1 MRVSVYIKTRLPFI
15 KMTLRIPEYKFDLKT
30 PEFLKTDDEFE
41 IWFLEGVL
49 EIYPA
54 YAECLM
60 FLGNSYTANG
70 MYEKGLKIDVKLSK
84 LKPCDSVV
92 HYNLACSY
100 SLLGSVNKAL
110 ESLGRAIDLGY
121 NDIKHLENDSDL
133 DGLRDEAGYEMLI
146 NKLKKSSKKLVEQNP
161 TD

>member
-1 MRVSVYIKTRLPFI
+1 LLFI
-15 KMTLRIPEYKFDLKT
+15 KMTLRIPEYEFDLKT

-60 FLGNSYTANG
+60 FLGNLYTANG
-70 MYEKGLKIDVKLSK
+70 MYEEGLKVDVKLSK
-84 LKPCDSVV
+84 LKPCDSAV

-110 ESLGRAIDLGY
+110 ESLGKAIVLGY
-121 NDIKHLENDSDL
+121 NDIKHLESDSDL
-133 DGLRDEAGYEMLI
+133 DGLRDEVDYEMLI
-146 NKLKKSSKKLVEQNP
+146 NKLKKSAKKLVEQNP
-161 TD
+161 ID

>member
-1 MRVSVYIKTRLPFI
+1 
-15 KMTLRIPEYKFDLKT
+15 MTLRIPEYEFDLKT

-49 EIYPA
+49 EISPA

-60 FLGNSYTANG
+60 FLGNLYTANG
-70 MYEKGLKIDVKLSK
+70 MYEEGLKVDVKLSK
-84 LKPCDSVV
+84 LKPCDSAV

-110 ESLGRAIDLGY
+110 ESLGKAVVLGY
-121 NDIKHLENDSDL
+121 NDIKHLESDSDL

-146 NKLKKSSKKLVEQNP
+146 NKLKKSAKKLVEQNP
-161 TD
+161 ID

>member
-1 MRVSVYIKTRLPFI
+1 
-15 KMTLRIPEYKFDLKT
+15 MTLRIPEYEFDLKT

-54 YAECLM
+54 YAECLRL
-60 FLGNSYTANG
+60 LGNLYTANG
-70 MYEKGLKIDVKLSK
+70 MYEEGLKVDVKLSK
-84 LKPCDSVV
+84 LKPCDSAV

-110 ESLGRAIDLGY
+110 ESLGKAIVLGY
-121 NDIKHLENDSDL
+121 NDIKHLESDSDL

-146 NKLKKSSKKLVEQNP
+146 NKLKKSAKKLVEQNP
-161 TD
+161 ID

>member
-1 MRVSVYIKTRLPFI
+1 
-15 KMTLRIPEYKFDLKT
+15 MTLRVPEYEFDLKT

-60 FLGNSYTANG
+60 FLGNLYTANR
-70 MYEKGLKIDVKLSK
+70 MYGEGLKVDVKLSK
-84 LKPCDSVV
+84 LKPCDSAV

-110 ESLGRAIDLGY
+110 ESLGKAVVLGY
-121 NDIKHLENDSDL
+121 NDIKHLESDSDL

-146 NKLKKSSKKLVEQNP
+146 NKLKKSAKKLVEQNP
-161 TD
+161 ID

>member
-1 MRVSVYIKTRLPFI
+1 
-15 KMTLRIPEYKFDLKT
+15 MTLRIPEYEFDLKT
-30 PEFLKTDDEFE
+30 PEFLKIDDEFE

-60 FLGNSYTANG
+60 FLGNLYTVNG
-70 MYEKGLKIDVKLSK
+70 MYEEGLKVDVKLSK
-84 LKPCDSVV
+84 LKPCDSAV

-110 ESLGRAIDLGY
+110 ESLGKAIVLGY
-121 NDIKHLENDSDL
+121 NDIKHLESDSDL

-146 NKLKKSSKKLVEQNP
+146 NKLKKSAKKLVEQNP
-161 TD
+161 ID

>member
-1 MRVSVYIKTRLPFI
+1 
-15 KMTLRIPEYKFDLKT
+15 MTLRIPEYKFDLNT
-30 PEFLKTDDEFE
+30 SEFLKTDDEFE
-41 IWFLEGVL
+41 IWFLEGIL

-54 YAECLM
+54 YTECLM

-70 MYEKGLKIDVKLSK
+70 MYEKGLAVDVKLSK
-84 LKPCDSVV
+84 LKPCDPVV

-110 ESLGRAIDLGY
+110 ESLGKAIDLGY
-121 NDIKHLENDSDL
+121 NDIEHLESDSDL

-146 NKLKKSSKKLVEQNP
+146 NSLKKTAKKLVEQNP
-161 TD
+161 MD

>member
-1 MRVSVYIKTRLPFI
+1 MLFI
-15 KMTLRIPEYKFDLKT
+15 KMTLRIPEYEFDLKT

-60 FLGNSYTANG
+60 FLGNLYTANG
-70 MYEKGLKIDVKLSK
+70 MYEEGLKVDVKLSK
-84 LKPCDSVV
+84 LKPCDSAV

-110 ESLGRAIDLGY
+110 ESLGKAIALGY
-121 NDIKHLENDSDL
+121 NDIKLLESDSDL

-146 NKLKKSSKKLVEQNP
+146 NKLKKSEK
-161 TD
+161 TC

>member
-1 MRVSVYIKTRLPFI
+1 
-15 KMTLRIPEYKFDLKT
+15 MTFRIPEYKFDLNT
-30 PEFLKTDDEFE
+30 LEFRKTDDEFE
-41 IWFLEGVL
+41 IWFLEGIL

-60 FLGNSYTANG
+60 FLGNTYTVNG
-70 MYEKGLKIDVKLSK
+70 MYEKGLKVDMKLSK
-84 LKPCDSVV
+84 LKPCDSAV

-110 ESLGRAIDLGY
+110 KSLGRAIDLGY

-133 DGLRDEAGYEMLI
+133 DGLRDEAGYELLI
-146 NKLKKSSKKLVEQNP
+146 NKLEKSAKKLVEQNP

>member
-1 MRVSVYIKTRLPFI
+1 
-15 KMTLRIPEYKFDLKT
+15 MTLRVPEYKFDLNM

-41 IWFLEGVL
+41 IWFLEGIL

-70 MYEKGLKIDVKLSK
+70 MFEKGLKVDVKLSK

-100 SLLGSVNKAL
+100 SLLGSVDKAL
-110 ESLGRAIDLGY
+110 ESLGKAIDLGY
-121 NDIKHLENDSDL
+121 NDIEHLEGDSDL
-133 DGLRDEAGYEMLI
+133 DGLRDEVGYEMLI
-146 NKLKKSSKKLVEQNP
+146 NKLKKSKKNLLNKTLWINAFCKSYSNSFQC
-161 TD
+161 

>member
-1 MRVSVYIKTRLPFI
+1 
-15 KMTLRIPEYKFDLKT
+15 MTLRIPEYKFDLKT
-30 PEFLKTDDEFE
+30 PEFRKTDDEFE

-49 EIYPA
+49 ERYPA
-54 YAECLM
+54 YVECLM
-60 FLGNSYTANG
+60 FLGNLYTADG
-70 MYEKGLKIDVKLSK
+70 MYEKGLMVDVKLSK

-100 SLLGSVNKAL
+100 SLLESVNKAL
-110 ESLGRAIDLGY
+110 ASLGKAIDLGY

-133 DGLRDEAGYEMLI
+133 DGLRAEAGYEMLI
-146 NKLKKSSKKLVEQNP
+146 NKLKRSAKKLVEQNP

>member
-1 MRVSVYIKTRLPFI
+1 
-15 KMTLRIPEYKFDLKT
+15 MTLRVPEYEFDLKT

-60 FLGNSYTANG
+60 FLGNLYTANG
-70 MYEKGLKIDVKLSK
+70 MYEEGLKVDVKLSK
-84 LKPCDSVV
+84 LKPCDSAV

-110 ESLGRAIDLGY
+110 ESLGKAIVLGY
-121 NDIKHLENDSDL
+121 NDIKHLESDSDL

-146 NKLKKSSKKLVEQNP
+146 NKLKKSAKKLVEQNP
-161 TD
+161 ID

>member
-1 MRVSVYIKTRLPFI
+1 
-15 KMTLRIPEYKFDLKT
+15 MTLRIPEYEFDLKT

-60 FLGNSYTANG
+60 FLGNLYTANG
-70 MYEKGLKIDVKLSK
+70 MYEEGLKVDVKLSK
-84 LKPCDSVV
+84 LKPCDSAV

-110 ESLGRAIDLGY
+110 ESLGKAIVLGY
-121 NDIKHLENDSDL
+121 NDIKHLESDSDL
-133 DGLRDEAGYEMLI
+133 DGLRDEVDYEMLI
-146 NKLKKSSKKLVEQNP
+146 NKLKKSAKKLVEQNP
-161 TD
+161 ID

>member
-1 MRVSVYIKTRLPFI
+1 
-15 KMTLRIPEYKFDLKT
+15 MTLRIPEYKFDLKT
-30 PEFLKTDDEFE
+30 PEFRKTDDEFE

-60 FLGNSYTANG
+60 FLGNLYTANG
-70 MYEKGLKIDVKLSK
+70 MYEKGLRVDVKLSK
-84 LKPCDSVV
+84 LKPCDPLV

-100 SLLGSVNKAL
+100 SLLGSVDK
-110 ESLGRAIDLGY
+110 SLGSLGIAINLGY
-121 NDIKHLENDSDL
+121 NDIRHLENDSDL

-146 NKLKKSSKKLVEQNP
+146 NKLKKSAKKLVEQSP
-161 TD
+161 MD

>member
-1 MRVSVYIKTRLPFI
+1 
-15 KMTLRIPEYKFDLKT
+15 MTLRIPEYEFDLKT
-30 PEFLKTDDEFE
+30 PEFLKIDDEFE

-60 FLGNSYTANG
+60 FLGNLYTANG
-70 MYEKGLKIDVKLSK
+70 MYEEGLKVDVKLSK
-84 LKPCDSVV
+84 LKPCDSAV

-110 ESLGRAIDLGY
+110 ESLGKSIVLGY
-121 NDIKHLENDSDL
+121 NDIKHLESDSDL

-146 NKLKKSSKKLVEQNP
+146 NKLKKSEKKLVEQNP
-161 TD
+161 ID

>member
-1 MRVSVYIKTRLPFI
+1 
-15 KMTLRIPEYKFDLKT
+15 MTLRIPEYEFDLKT

-60 FLGNSYTANG
+60 FLGNLYTANG
-70 MYEKGLKIDVKLSK
+70 MYEEGLKVDVKLSK
-84 LKPCDSVV
+84 LKPCDSAV

-100 SLLGSVNKAL
+100 SLLWCVDKAL
-110 ESLGRAIDLGY
+110 ESLGKAIVLGY
-121 NDIKHLENDSDL
+121 NDIKHLESDSDL

-146 NKLKKSSKKLVEQNP
+146 NKLKKSAKKLVEQNP
-161 TD
+161 ID

>member
-1 MRVSVYIKTRLPFI
+1 
-15 KMTLRIPEYKFDLKT
+15 MTLRIPEYKFDLNT
-30 PEFLKTDDEFE
+30 PEFQKTDNEFE

-60 FLGNSYTANG
+60 FLGNSYTANE
-70 MYEKGLKIDVKLSK
+70 MFEKGLKVDVKLSK

-121 NDIKHLENDSDL
+121 NDIKYLENDSDL
-133 DGLRDEAGYEMLI
+133 DGLRDEAGYELLI
-146 NKLKKSSKKLVEQNP
+146 NMLEKSAKKLVGQNP